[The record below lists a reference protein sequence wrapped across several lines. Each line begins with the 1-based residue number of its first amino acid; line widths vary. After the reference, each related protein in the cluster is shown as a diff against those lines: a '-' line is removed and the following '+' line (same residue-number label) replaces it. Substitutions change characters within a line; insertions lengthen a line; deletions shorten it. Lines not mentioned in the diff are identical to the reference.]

1 MIRVEH
7 LCKKF
12 GDLTVLN
19 DVNAEIRKGE
29 VIAVIGPSG
38 SGKSTFLRCLNL
50 LERPTSGNILVDGIA
65 MSDPATDIAA
75 MRRRMGMVFQSF
87 NLWSHLSVMGNLT
100 LGPVHLLRKSREEAA
115 KRAMEL
121 LRLVGL
127 AEKANNYPAELSGG
141 QKQRVAI
148 ARCLAMDPEILLFDE
163 PTSALDPTMVSEVL
177 AVIRR
182 LSSEGMT
189 MVIVTHEMEFAGNT
203 ATRVFYM
210 DEAGIYEEG
219 SPDQIFDNP
228 LKGKTRAFINRVRSL
243 QIYIESKDYDLYA
256 LHAEMQAFCEKHL
269 LDRDLTLNVQLM
281 AEEVL
286 ELMPEVRD
294 TSLNLSYSE
303 KSGDVILRFERMGS
317 PFNPLEDGERSDD
330 IGINLIRGRCRYVEY
345 RYDVGI
351 NILELT
357 VKGKGL

>member
-7 LCKKF
+7 LCKRF
-12 GDLTVLN
+12 GELTVLH
-19 DVNAEIRKGE
+19 DVSAEIRKGE

-50 LERPTSGNILVDGIA
+50 LETPTSGRILVDGV
-65 MSDPATDIAA
+65 SLLDPATDVSAI
-75 MRRRMGMVFQSF
+75 RRRMGMVFQSF

-100 LGPVHLLRKSREEAA
+100 LGPIHLLRKSREEAMT
-115 KRAMEL
+115 RAMEL

-127 AEKANNYPAELSGG
+127 AEKAGSYPAELSGG

-189 MVIVTHEMEFAGNT
+189 MVIVTHEMEFARNT
-203 ATRVFYM
+203 ATRMFYM
-210 DEAGIYEEG
+210 DEGGIYEEG
-219 SPDQIFDNP
+219 SPDQIFDTP
-228 LKGKTRAFINRVRSL
+228 LREKTNAFIKRVRSL
-243 QIYIESKDYDLYA
+243 RIHITSKDYDLYA
-256 LHAEMQAFCEKHL
+256 MHAEMQTFCEKHL
-269 LDRDLTLNVQLM
+269 LDRELTLNTQLM

-286 ELMPEVRD
+286 GLMPDIRD
-294 TSLNLSYSE
+294 TTLNLSYSE
-303 KSGDVILRFERMGS
+303 KDGDVILTVESPGS
-317 PFNPLEDGERSDD
+317 PFNPLEHGERVDD
-330 IGINLIRGRCRYVEY
+330 IGIRLIRGRCRNVEY
-345 RYDVGI
+345 RYDAGV
-351 NILELT
+351 NILL
-357 VKGKGL
+357 LDLRAQ